1 MCWTA
6 VHWKHRHHKFLRWHL
21 DSWTYTGVFN
31 VANLLFNAKHLNCSV
46 NSDQRCSWNSCIS
59 AFYLQWSILLQ
70 MRFIMLNISSVLWTV
85 DTLSLYW
92 SLLRRMRRFSWDLT
106 YSLAVQLCA
115 FFPMW
120 NSEKQ
125 QWTVD
130 FTLLQKPSA
139 WNATKISPAW
149 LLPAPEGLLFCF
161 LPLPCNRKLLLTILD
176 QKTCILAGPGL
187 RDCIGYPEAGNDWK
201 PIVFLSSESDLF
213 M

>member
-1 MCWTA
+1 MWGMKKWNLWDTADMCWTA

-70 MRFIMLNISSVLWTV
+70 MRFIMLNISTAVWTV

-106 YSLAVQLCA
+106 YSIPTLFNYVLSFLYGTQKNSNEQLISLFCR
-115 FFPMW
+115 
-120 NSEKQ
+120 
-125 QWTVD
+125 
-130 FTLLQKPSA
+130 
-139 WNATKISPAW
+139 NATKISPAW

-161 LPLPCNRKLLLTILD
+161 LLLPYNRKLTLTNPSWTRTGHNCTKGATGHLGEAN
-176 QKTCILAGPGL
+176 CI
-187 RDCIGYPEAGNDWK
+187 
-201 PIVFLSSESDLF
+201 S
-213 M
+213 